1 MNIVNFTPVTA
12 LTGGLLIGLSVAL
25 FFILNGRMIGIS
37 GIASNFLISKD
48 NRIDNF
54 LFLVGLIL
62 GPFIYNLI
70 SGKEINISIS
80 NSLILLIT
88 AGAMVGFGTRLSSG
102 CTSGHGI
109 SGIASNFLV
118 SKNNRIENFLFL
130 VGLILGPLIY
140 NLILGKEIN
149 ISISNSLILLIV
161 GGTLVGF
168 GTRLSSG
175 CTSGHGISGISRF
188 SLRSIIATITF
199 MIVGILTVL
208 ITGIL

>member
-1 MNIVNFTPVTA
+1 MNIVNFTPVSA
-12 LTGGLLIGLSVAL
+12 LIGGLLIGISVAL
-25 FFILNGRMIGIS
+25 FFILNGRMI
-37 GIASNFLISKD
+37 
-48 NRIDNF
+48 
-54 LFLVGLIL
+54 
-62 GPFIYNLI
+62 
-70 SGKEINISIS
+70 
-80 NSLILLIT
+80 
-88 AGAMVGFGTRLSSG
+88 
-102 CTSGHGI
+102 GI

-149 ISISNSLILLIV
+149 ISISSSLILLITAGV
-161 GGTLVGF
+161 MVGF

-208 ITGIL
+208 VTGIL

>member
-1 MNIVNFTPVTA
+1 MNIINFTPIAA

-25 FFILNGRMIGIS
+25 FFILNGRMI
-37 GIASNFLISKD
+37 
-48 NRIDNF
+48 
-54 LFLVGLIL
+54 
-62 GPFIYNLI
+62 
-70 SGKEINISIS
+70 
-80 NSLILLIT
+80 
-88 AGAMVGFGTRLSSG
+88 
-102 CTSGHGI
+102 GI

-140 NLILGKEIN
+140 NLISGKEIN
-149 ISISNSLILLIV
+149 ISISSSVILLII

-168 GTRLSSG
+168 GTRLSGG

-199 MIVGILTVL
+199 MIMGILTVL

>member
-1 MNIVNFTPVTA
+1 MNIVNFTPISA

-25 FFILNGRMIGIS
+25 FFILKGRMIGIS

-62 GPFIYNLI
+62 GPLIYNLI

-80 NSLILLIT
+80 DSLILLIA
-88 AGAMVGFGTRLSSG
+88 AGAM
-102 CTSGHGI
+102 
-109 SGIASNFLV
+109 
-118 SKNNRIENFLFL
+118 
-130 VGLILGPLIY
+130 
-140 NLILGKEIN
+140 
-149 ISISNSLILLIV
+149 
-161 GGTLVGF
+161 VGF

-199 MIVGILTVL
+199 MLVGILTVL

>member
-1 MNIVNFTPVTA
+1 MNIVNFTPISA

-25 FFILNGRMIGIS
+25 FFILNGRMI
-37 GIASNFLISKD
+37 
-48 NRIDNF
+48 
-54 LFLVGLIL
+54 
-62 GPFIYNLI
+62 
-70 SGKEINISIS
+70 
-80 NSLILLIT
+80 
-88 AGAMVGFGTRLSSG
+88 
-102 CTSGHGI
+102 GI

-188 SLRSIIATITF
+188 SLRSITATITF
-199 MIVGILTVL
+199 MIVGMLTVL

>member
-1 MNIVNFTPVTA
+1 MNIVNFTPISA

-25 FFILNGRMIGIS
+25 FFILNGRMI
-37 GIASNFLISKD
+37 
-48 NRIDNF
+48 
-54 LFLVGLIL
+54 
-62 GPFIYNLI
+62 
-70 SGKEINISIS
+70 
-80 NSLILLIT
+80 
-88 AGAMVGFGTRLSSG
+88 
-102 CTSGHGI
+102 GI

-140 NLILGKEIN
+140 NLISGQEIN
-149 ISISNSLILLIV
+149 ISISSSLILLIL
-161 GGTLVGF
+161 GGVLVGF
-168 GTRLSSG
+168 GTRISSG

-208 ITGIL
+208 VTGIL

>member
-1 MNIVNFTPVTA
+1 MNIVNFTPITA

-25 FFILNGRMIGIS
+25 FFILNGRMI
-37 GIASNFLISKD
+37 
-48 NRIDNF
+48 
-54 LFLVGLIL
+54 
-62 GPFIYNLI
+62 
-70 SGKEINISIS
+70 
-80 NSLILLIT
+80 
-88 AGAMVGFGTRLSSG
+88 
-102 CTSGHGI
+102 GI

-140 NLILGKEIN
+140 NLISGKEIN
-149 ISISNSLILLIV
+149 ISISSSLILLII

-168 GTRLSSG
+168 GTRLSGG

-199 MIVGILTVL
+199 MIVGIVTVL
-208 ITGIL
+208 IMGIL

>member
-1 MNIVNFTPVTA
+1 MNIINFTPISA

-37 GIASNFLISKD
+37 GIASNLLVSKN

-54 LFLVGLIL
+54 LFLIGLIL
-62 GPFIYNLI
+62 GPLIYNLI

-80 NSLILLIT
+80 SSLILLI
-88 AGAMVGFGTRLSSG
+88 
-102 CTSGHGI
+102 I
-109 SGIASNFLV
+109 
-118 SKNNRIENFLFL
+118 
-130 VGLILGPLIY
+130 
-140 NLILGKEIN
+140 
-149 ISISNSLILLIV
+149 

>member
-1 MNIVNFTPVTA
+1 MNIVNFTPISA

-37 GIASNFLISKD
+37 GIASNLLVSKN
-48 NRIDNF
+48 NRTDNF
-54 LFLVGLIL
+54 LFLIGLIL
-62 GPFIYNLI
+62 GPLIYNLI

-80 NSLILLIT
+80 SSLILLI
-88 AGAMVGFGTRLSSG
+88 
-102 CTSGHGI
+102 I
-109 SGIASNFLV
+109 
-118 SKNNRIENFLFL
+118 
-130 VGLILGPLIY
+130 
-140 NLILGKEIN
+140 
-149 ISISNSLILLIV
+149 
-161 GGTLVGF
+161 GGSLVGF

-208 ITGIL
+208 VTGIL

>member
-62 GPFIYNLI
+62 GPLIYNLI

-80 NSLILLIT
+80 DSLILLIA
-88 AGAMVGFGTRLSSG
+88 AGAM
-102 CTSGHGI
+102 
-109 SGIASNFLV
+109 
-118 SKNNRIENFLFL
+118 
-130 VGLILGPLIY
+130 
-140 NLILGKEIN
+140 
-149 ISISNSLILLIV
+149 
-161 GGTLVGF
+161 VGF

>member
-1 MNIVNFTPVTA
+1 MNIVNFTPVSA

-25 FFILNGRMIGIS
+25 FFILNGRMI
-37 GIASNFLISKD
+37 
-48 NRIDNF
+48 
-54 LFLVGLIL
+54 
-62 GPFIYNLI
+62 
-70 SGKEINISIS
+70 
-80 NSLILLIT
+80 
-88 AGAMVGFGTRLSSG
+88 
-102 CTSGHGI
+102 GI

-161 GGTLVGF
+161 GGALVGF